1 MNSSQILVQRPSLGE
16 EIASS
21 ISHGVGLFAAL
32 VALPILTS
40 SALERGN
47 TAQVV
52 GAVVFATTMIL
63 LYLSSTL
70 YHALPPGRAKRV
82 LRRID
87 HSAIYVFIAGSYTPF
102 ALGVLRGDVGWAL
115 LGTVWTLAVV
125 GVVWKA
131 SGIRGHPV
139 LSTGLYLAMGWL
151 ILLAAQPLF
160 EVMSIAG
167 LGWLVAGGLAYTCG
181 VGFYAATSLRY
192 GHFVWHL
199 FVLLGSTCHGV
210 AVLHYAT

>member
-1 MNSSQILVQRPSLGE
+1 MNSSQILVQRPSFGE

-82 LRRID
+82 FRRID
-87 HSAIYVFIAGSYTPF
+87 HSAIYLFIAGSYTPF

-151 ILLAAQPLF
+151 ILLAAQPLLQA
-160 EVMSIAG
+160 MSTAG

-181 VGFYAATSLRY
+181 VGFYAATGLRY

-210 AVLHYAT
+210 AVLNYSA